1 MGIHGPVDTSIGMK
15 MSPIDHIEDSEFS
28 FFHYPKHLSGHFNVN
43 LFSGFPMKQNSKID
57 SIYII
62 SIDFNDVD
70 SVSVAKSYTKTEI
83 KNNMF
88 FIKIP
93 IQPKQNYLTLP
104 PDKIII
110 LRLLVN
116 INTGKFI
123 FSLADNVMDVNK
135 YIEKVKV
142 NLFYKL
148 NDL

>member
-1 MGIHGPVDTSIGMK
+1 
-15 MSPIDHIEDSEFS
+15 
-28 FFHYPKHLSGHFNVN
+28 
-43 LFSGFPMKQNSKID
+43 MKQNSKID